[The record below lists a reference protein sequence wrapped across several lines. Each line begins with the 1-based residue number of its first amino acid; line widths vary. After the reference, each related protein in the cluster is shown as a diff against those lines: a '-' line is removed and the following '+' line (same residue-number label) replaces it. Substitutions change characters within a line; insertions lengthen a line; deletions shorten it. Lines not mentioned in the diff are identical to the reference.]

1 MARKPN
7 KEAEQE
13 MSKTTLRL
21 PKDLHKQLKI
31 YAIQQERDMQQVAAE
46 AIAKYL
52 SKTEKGSRGEK

>member
-1 MARKPN
+1 MARKPK

-31 YAIQQERDMQQVAAE
+31 YAIQKERDMQQVAAE
-46 AIAKYL
+46 AIEQYL
-52 SKTEKGSRGEK
+52 SKTEKGARGEK